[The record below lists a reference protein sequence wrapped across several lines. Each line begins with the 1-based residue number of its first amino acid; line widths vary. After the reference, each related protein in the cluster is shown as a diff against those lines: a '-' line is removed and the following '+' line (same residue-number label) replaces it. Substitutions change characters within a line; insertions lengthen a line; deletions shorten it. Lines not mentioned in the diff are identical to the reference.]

1 MFSKKVNV
9 KMSDDLNAFLTRTRL
24 YSGIILFFYAMTHL
38 LNHSINVFSLE
49 AATYVKENY
58 FRLVWK
64 SQVGTILLY
73 GSFLTHVPLGI
84 MSIVTRKSF
93 KISLREWL
101 QIIFIILAVFV
112 LVQHI
117 ASMYIFTRS
126 FESELPYSALFSAML
141 LIPEELAASTVL
153 FSLMTIFIWVH
164 GSIGMHT
171 ALKFKMKSYSKHF
184 KKFMAVYLGVP
195 TLGLFGFW
203 AGLKEQS
210 LATAFN
216 IQAGDTD
223 FLMSVVFKAVPME
236 AFPVAEKIEPL
247 TLKYYPIFLIAV
259 VGLAVLNVI
268 RTKYFGRVKITYP
281 DGKIVNVP
289 KGTSVLEA
297 SRSAG
302 LPHKSVCGGRG
313 RCTTCRIKVVSYE
326 GQLPEAGVHEARAL
340 NRVGLDGSLR
350 LACQLKPSSNLV
362 VTPLISPKS
371 EFDVVGKAQELSGK
385 EQETVI
391 LFVDLRNFTK
401 LSENNLPYDVVYI
414 LNKYYATCGQVIEA
428 NSGRLDKFIGDGIM
442 AIFEAENNIEINC
455 GNAVKA
461 ASEISK
467 QIKRLS
473 DELSQE
479 FSVELKCG
487 MGIHTG
493 QSIVGMMGY
502 GEAIS
507 RTAIGDNVNVASRL
521 EQMTKAYNS
530 ELIVSKLVAEK
541 AALDISEF
549 FLESVEVR
557 GRNERLDIVSIV
569 DASSLQFN

>member
-1 MFSKKVNV
+1 
-9 KMSDDLNAFLTRTRL
+9 MSDDLNAFLKRIRL
-24 YSGIILFFYAMTHL
+24 YSGAILFFYALSHL
-38 LNHSINVFSLE
+38 MNHSINVFSLE
-49 AATYVKENY
+49 AADYVKENY

-84 MSIVTRKSF
+84 MSIMTKKSF

-101 QIIFIILAVFV
+101 QIVFIILAMFV
-112 LVQHI
+112 LVQHV

-126 FESELPYSALFSAML
+126 FDSELPYSALFSAIL
-141 LIPEELAASTVL
+141 LVPEELAASTVL

-164 GSIGMHT
+164 GSIGVHT
-171 ALKFKMKSYSKHF
+171 ALKYRMKSYSKHF
-184 KKFMAVYLGVP
+184 KKIMAVYLGVP

-210 LATAFN
+210 LVSAFN
-216 IQAGDTD
+216 IQVGNTD
-223 FLMSVVFKAVPME
+223 YLMSVVFKAVPIE
-236 AFPVAEKIEPL
+236 AFPIVEKVEPL
-247 TLKYYPIFLIAV
+247 TLQYYPIFLIAV
-259 VGLAVLNVI
+259 VSLALLNVV
-268 RTKYFGRVKITYP
+268 RTKYFGRVKITYT

-326 GQLPEAGVHEARAL
+326 GRLPKVGVHEARAL
-340 NRVGLDGSLR
+340 NRAGLDHSLR

-362 VTPLISPKS
+362 VTPLMNPKS

-401 LSENNLPYDVVYI
+401 LSEKTLPYDVVYI
-414 LNKYYATCGQVIEA
+414 LNKYYASCGQVIEA
-428 NSGRLDKFIGDGIM
+428 NGGRLDKFIGDGIM
-442 AIFEAENNIEINC
+442 AIFEAENNIEQNC

-467 QIKRLS
+467 KIKGLS
-473 DELSQE
+473 DELYQE

-521 EQMTKAYNS
+521 EQMTKTYNS
-530 ELIVSKLVAEK
+530 ELIISKLVAEK
-541 AALDISEF
+541 AALDSSKF
-549 FLESVEVR
+549 SQESVEVR
-557 GRNERLDIVSIV
+557 GRNEKLDIVSIM
-569 DASSLQFN
+569 DASDLQFN